1 MLAGRVAAAAVSE
14 GDVSKKRLSEYERLC
29 REEIGKEIDRYLK
42 VKDYMLTLSDS
53 ELDSIAEAFQ
63 DVEFEKVSTTELV
76 KKLIK
81 VSPKALIKLGKL
93 F

>member
-1 MLAGRVAAAAVSE
+1 M
-14 GDVSKKRLSEYERLC
+14 KRLMEYERDC
-29 REEIGKEIDRYLK
+29 RERIGKEPDRYLK

>member
-1 MLAGRVAAAAVSE
+1 MLAGRVAAAAVAD
-14 GDVSKKRLSEYERLC
+14 GDVSEKRLMEYERDC
-29 REEIGKEIDRYLK
+29 RERIGKEIDRYLK